1 MSGRRI
7 SFSSA
12 GTRASHSARSALLG
26 LACVVTLGRA
36 STECREPWFDGRRT
50 IEEAGSIDESA
61 DACWWLSSGAQFE
74 LRDGIGRTVQGDLP
88 RDTEWHR
95 RYAESN
101 PVDTDDG
108 AHPQNL
114 LRLVA
119 RDRWV
124 DFRQEVRFRIQHV
137 NLSKSAE
144 RGEWSGVLLFLRY
157 QDAENLYYAGLRM
170 DGTAVIKKKL
180 GGQYT
185 TLAQQPV
192 YAQPTAW
199 DRDRHPSLLPMRHW
213 IGLAAAI
220 RTDADGS
227 VHITVSV
234 RDGERHDGWRRV
246 LEAVDE
252 GRDGPVLRSPGHA
265 GLRGDFMDLEFS
277 DYAISGN

>member
-1 MSGRRI
+1 MS
-7 SFSSA
+7 A
-12 GTRASHSARSALLG
+12 ARGALLG
-26 LACVVTLGRA
+26 LACIAVLGRA
-36 STECREPWFDGRRT
+36 SADCREPTFDGRRI

-74 LRDGIGRTVQGDLP
+74 MRDGLGRTVQGELP
-88 RDTEWHR
+88 RDADWRR

-119 RDRWV
+119 RNRWG
-124 DFRQEVRFRIQHV
+124 DFRQEVRFKIQHV

-157 QDAENLYYAGLRM
+157 QDSDNLYYAGLRM

-180 GGQYT
+180 AGQYT

-199 DRDRHPSLLPMRHW
+199 DRERHPSLLPMRHW

-220 RTDADGS
+220 RTDADGA

-234 RDGERHDGWRRV
+234 RDGERHEGWRRV
-246 LEAVDE
+246 VEAVDE
-252 GRDGPVLRSPGHA
+252 GRDGAVLRNPGHA

-277 DYAISGN
+277 DYAISGS